1 MKKRLP
7 IYQIKMVIKQIFSSF
22 LFTYQIN
29 TQNMFGTI
37 SLHEL
42 FQVHITNSHCT
53 IMPNIFFSKK
63 EVSVSFKM
71 STKKMINSVE
81 TTVDEMLAGAVASN
95 PGLVKLENHRVVLRS
110 GLFAKTFQIFR
121 LFVLSFI
128 SRTLHR

>member
-1 MKKRLP
+1 ML
-7 IYQIKMVIKQIFSSF
+7 
-22 LFTYQIN
+22 
-29 TQNMFGTI
+29 
-37 SLHEL
+37 
-42 FQVHITNSHCT
+42 
-53 IMPNIFFSKK
+53 NIFFSKK

-121 LFVLSFI
+121 LFV
-128 SRTLHR
+128 